1 MMTIIM
7 IIMINGERE
16 DSLVTCFTFKTS
28 GENTNPDFS
37 YAIKLILESI

>member
-1 MMTIIM
+1 MTIII

-28 GENTNPDFS
+28 ANTNPDFS
-37 YAIKLILESI
+37 YAIKLIFEPI